1 MDEGLL
7 GKVDLQNKAENL
19 FLGCSMRRLYCVD
32 PESLGDKIGRES
44 SHIEVLPFPL
54 KITNIQK
61 EVDDKNTKQVQ
72 PVATGGK

>member
-32 PESLGDKIGRES
+32 PESLGEKIGRES
-44 SHIEVLPFPL
+44 SQIEALPFPL
-54 KITNIQK
+54 KVYK
-61 EVDDKNTKQVQ
+61 ASRPRCDR
-72 PVATGGK
+72 GKID